1 MTVKIGDVLTLELIL
16 ALENE
21 LDTRVYPTNACIT
34 LEYRP
39 TRHNIEYDEQT
50 FVVTLIWKG

>member
-1 MTVKIGDVLTLELIL
+1 MTLKIGDVLTLELIV

-39 TRHNIEYDEQT
+39 TRRNIVYDQQT
-50 FVVTLIWKG
+50 MSVTMVYYG